1 MSKVILYTMPNCGQC
16 EAQKRFLKEVNIE
29 YEERDLLDN
38 IMDFD
43 KKIHIMKA
51 PVLVIDNNIYL
62 EVLAPF
68 KLKELIK

>member
-1 MSKVILYTMPNCGQC
+1 MWNAKN
-16 EAQKRFLKEVNIE
+16 FLKEVKIE

-38 IMDFD
+38 IIDFD

-51 PVLVIDNNIYL
+51 PVLVIDNDIHL
-62 EVLAPF
+62 EILPPH